1 MIEEEKIEIG
11 EQGNETKVKK
21 LTLKENPKDG
31 SKTRKRNHHG
41 LIA

>member
-1 MIEEEKIEIG
+1 MIEEEY
-11 EQGNETKVKK
+11 GNDVIPKK
-21 LTLKENPKDG
+21 MVLKKNEKDG

>member
-1 MIEEEKIEIG
+1 MIEEEKITIDEN
-11 EQGNETKVKK
+11 GNEIKTKKMVLKK
-21 LTLKENPKDG
+21 NENDG

>member
-1 MIEEEKIEIG
+1 MIEEKEITTDENG
-11 EQGNETKVKK
+11 LSVTTKKMVIKKNE
-21 LTLKENPKDG
+21 NDG

>member
-1 MIEEEKIEIG
+1 MIEEEEITTDKD
-11 EQGNETKVKK
+11 GNEVTNKK
-21 LTLKENPKDG
+21 MILKKNGKDG